1 MPWGYKL
8 LARKKTATMGGLA
21 VGAGRRRF
29 SPVAWA
35 LVGIGKARARPSS
48 LARGAL
54 GIGLALVALPTW
66 PKALPKPAGKLL
78 HRPFLNRRFNL
89 PNNHRPGGF
98 VSV

>member
-35 LVGIGKARARPSS
+35 LV
-48 LARGAL
+48 AL
-54 GIGLALVALPTW
+54 GRPAPDRQALPVVRSALALPW
-66 PKALPKPAGKLL
+66 
-78 HRPFLNRRFNL
+78 
-89 PNNHRPGGF
+89 
-98 VSV
+98 